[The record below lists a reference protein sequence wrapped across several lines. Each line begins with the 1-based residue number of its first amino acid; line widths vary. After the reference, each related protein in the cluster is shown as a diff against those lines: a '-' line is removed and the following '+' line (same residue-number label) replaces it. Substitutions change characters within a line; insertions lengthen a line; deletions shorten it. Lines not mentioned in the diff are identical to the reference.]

1 MVKTFKYRK
10 PVMILILILLV
21 FSAKSAPHSIFA
33 EELVNIAGCS
43 IVTESCSV
51 NKEPR
56 DCELVC
62 TEDDCIIRIG
72 VILPNSTSYIVNLDA
87 VSFIQIYKSG

>member
-1 MVKTFKYRK
+1 
-10 PVMILILILLV
+10 MILILILLV
-21 FSAKSAPHSIFA
+21 FSANSAPHSILA

-51 NKEPR
+51 NKESR

-62 TEDDCIIRIG
+62 TEDECTIRIG
-72 VILPNSTSYIVNLDA
+72 VILPNSDSYIVNLDA
-87 VSFIQIYKSG
+87 VSFESQFRTNQDK